1 MLVRDQ
7 FIAEPFGHQ
16 FVPFATLAT
25 MAASVGRLRIGTLV
39 LANDYW
45 HRVVVAKEFATID
58 VLSGGWAEIGVGA
71 GWASGEYT
79 RLGVAFDG
87 RRVRVDAL
95 KKQFKC

>member
-45 HRVVVAKEFATID
+45 HPVVVAKEFATLD